1 VSEESRG
8 GSGEFAV
15 GSVVAGYRLEEQIG
29 EGGMAVVFR
38 AYDSRLD
45 RYVALK
51 IMAPGLALDDAF
63 RQRFIRESRAA
74 AAVDD
79 PHIIP
84 VFEAGEENGVLFIA
98 MRFVRGGDVRSL
110 LDREGPLPPGRAT
123 EILSQVA
130 SALDS
135 AHARGLVHRDVKP
148 ANMLLDASTDRDRPD
163 HVYLSD
169 FGLTKT
175 SLAGTGLTSTGQ
187 FLGTLDYVAPEQI
200 EGRPVDGRTD
210 QYALACAAFELL
222 TGAPPFRRDQ
232 GVALMYAQVSESPPL
247 LSSRRAGLP
256 RRADDI
262 LNRALAKA
270 PADRYATCRE
280 FTAALRR
287 VFGLSLPDLA
297 PGGHSPARPPTQIAA
312 PPPRPAAHPPT
323 AAGSDI
329 PAGAGDAP
337 GAGGAAG
344 AGEAAEPAAAS
355 ETADTP
361 RADAL
366 PADAP
371 PADDPVRESGS
382 QPPEPSPSGPPTQ
395 AAGHPGSGGTRPGL
409 TDPSAASGGPGGP
422 SAGTGAA
429 GEGSGSEGWGDP
441 GWFRSPSPG
450 RETSSPG
457 TPPPVTP
464 PPVTRAPVTPAAA
477 TPGGQPGAGAAP
489 AARPRRP
496 WWRSPVPLAA
506 ILVVLLAGGG
516 YLAFGRGGSGGSGG
530 SDAGAA
536 NAIGAGQSAVG
547 CSTSTPRLAATTG
560 VQSETVKLGGTPFA
574 VQESHDG
581 QYTFVTVNDGIAVL
595 RNTGGLVPVLQNTI
609 HVPGADKGLAVT
621 HDGRYLIAANGN
633 GAVVVDVGQA
643 EQGAANPVRG
653 QLVSPSL
660 SQRGDG
666 AVGVRIS
673 PDDAYVFVTLQN
685 TTKMAVFSLARA
697 LAQGFGK
704 SDFQGYVPLN
714 SQPVG
719 IGASPDGQWLY
730 VTSFQRQA
738 TTQPS
743 EGTLSVVNLRQAE
756 THPAKSV
763 VSTVNAGC
771 SPARVVTSGD
781 GSTVWVTARDSN
793 AILAFSAAKLRGSPA
808 HALMAHMRVGQGPIG
823 LTLAD
828 GGKRLLV
835 ADSNQ
840 ASSTGTSGD
849 LAVINTAAALAGQ
862 PALLGA
868 LPTPGE
874 PRQVTLAANGST
886 LLVTNQVTD
895 QLQAVT
901 VADLP

>member
-1 VSEESRG
+1 MSEESRG

-477 TPGGQPGAGAAP
+477 TPGGQAGAGAAP